1 MALIVVMVL
10 VASTLAGWAV
20 TVPLHRFCEDDA
32 GEGFAVTCVAACER
46 CGAEVRPVDVAP
58 LRSWFGPGRRCSHCG
73 ASRGWSWVAPQAAI
87 PMLAVITTLA
97 IGPTA
102 SVPVYG
108 LFVVVLVVASVID
121 LRTMLIPRQ
130 VVWVGMAGGLALMGG
145 VSLWTGDTGRL
156 SGAVVGAVGYFAFLW
171 VTSLISPGG
180 MGMGDVRLGA
190 LIGLYLGW
198 LAWPL
203 IAAALVL
210 GSVVGIAQGLFATGL
225 SGRRQPFPF
234 GPALAAGALMT
245 VWAHQPILD
254 LLVGSAGP

>member
-1 MALIVVMVL
+1 MALIAVMVL

-58 LRSWFGPGRRCSHCG
+58 PRSWFGPGRRCSDCG

-156 SGAVVGAVGYFAFLW
+156 SGAAVGAVG
-171 VTSLISPGG
+171 
-180 MGMGDVRLGA
+180 
-190 LIGLYLGW
+190 
-198 LAWPL
+198 
-203 IAAALVL
+203 
-210 GSVVGIAQGLFATGL
+210 
-225 SGRRQPFPF
+225 
-234 GPALAAGALMT
+234 
-245 VWAHQPILD
+245 
-254 LLVGSAGP
+254 